1 MRLADAANQLI
12 AVARARVGLR
22 LAPGQ
27 DARRAR
33 DCLME
38 ELQRDPPAGVEVA
51 VSCGS
56 ASGGWGSDPEGA
68 VFEAAR
74 RALSRGYGQDPV
86 AIGCGGTIP
95 CVAPFAKELGGVPAL
110 LLGVEDPA
118 CNAHGENE
126 SLDIEDFRKA
136 IDSTAHLFSELAA
149 VELHG

>member
-1 MRLADAANQLI
+1 MR
-12 AVARARVGLR
+12 
-22 LAPGQ
+22 
-27 DARRAR
+27 
-33 DCLME
+33 
-38 ELQRDPPAGVEVA
+38 
-51 VSCGS
+51 CGT
-56 ASGGWGSDPEGA
+56 ATGGWRTEAEGP

-74 RALSRGYGQDPV
+74 RALTRGYGREAV

-95 CVAPFAKELGGVPAL
+95 FVAPFAKELGGVPAL